1 MHLMSNNNK
10 TNNNTK
16 KNSNKSPVGNMPKDK
31 IARFKL
37 SGNISTSENGSKYTT
52 HNTTRIA
59 KSVRLLSTYRMHAHK
74 VAETKL
80 PASLKQSVHYF
91 LTPMS
96 RGDSD
101 NAKDRKGLEA
111 VVESVDNTNTEVTE

>member
-1 MHLMSNNNK
+1 MANINKSNNNT
-10 TNNNTK
+10 TNK
-16 KNSNKSPVGNMPKDK
+16 KGSNKTPVGNMPKDK

-37 SGNISTSENGSKYTT
+37 SGNISTSENGGKYTT
-52 HNTTRIA
+52 YNTSRIA
-59 KSVRLLSTYRMHAHK
+59 KSVRLISTYRMHAHK

-80 PASLKQSVHYF
+80 PSSLKQSVHYF

-101 NAKDRKGLEA
+101 NTKDRKGIET
-111 VVESVDNTNTEVTE
+111 VVEAQDNNNETTE